1 VLSGIS
7 PDQVIYN
14 FVGGKNFLG
23 GPALQINNNASK
35 GRLNLIQGDF
45 LDPNGAISV
54 TNARLTGRIFGGG
67 SQMMQISG
75 GTTITTPLSKVIN
88 AAPTVQV
95 YDTIATPTFGG
106 VASANAWVA
115 VLEDGMII
123 GTAPTDAA
131 GNWTF
136 TCNTLTSG
144 LHKMAFEAV
153 NQLGL
158 FSAVAAPMTI
168 QV

>member
-1 VLSGIS
+1 
-7 PDQVIYN
+7 
-14 FVGGKNFLG
+14 
-23 GPALQINNNASK
+23 
-35 GRLNLIQGDF
+35 LNLVQGLF
-45 LDPNGAISV
+45 LDPNGAITV
-54 TNARLTGRIFGGG
+54 TNTRLTGRIFGGG
-67 SQMMQISG
+67 SQVMQISG
-75 GTTITTPLSKVIN
+75 GTTITTPLSPVVN
-88 AAPTVQV
+88 ASPTVQV
-95 YDTIATPTFGG
+95 YNTIATPTFSG

-123 GTAPTDAA
+123 GTAPTDAT

-153 NQLGL
+153 NQLGV
-158 FSAVAAPMTI
+158 FSAVADPITI